1 MFIRE
6 FWQEPGIYYHFTSW
20 KASEGESRAALSHFQ
35 PRLIYSVFRKTW
47 VVSASHHCCPRGIL
61 LSGPSPGALKQQGA
75 PASTLVQG
83 HLPTNPRAWSCLQLS
98 GNFFIDC
105 SLQFLQCPECLF
117 SVWTGN
123 DGAQYYASLT
133 PNSKSS
139 LHHWCNFSDK
149 IK

>member
-1 MFIRE
+1 MLIRE

-105 SLQFLQCPECLF
+105 SLQFLH
-117 SVWTGN
+117 SVQSVCSVSEQATMEPSIM
-123 DGAQYYASLT
+123 QVSLPT
-133 PNSKSS
+133 LN
-139 LHHWCNFSDK
+139 LHYITDAISV